1 LKSLAEE
8 RAMLQRRAKLK
19 LELEARREV
28 NRTIKQKQ
36 KDRMSTMYYR
46 DCDGNLRRGKLS
58 ALTRT
63 NISAV
68 NTANVKYSTGPA
80 KQNPR
85 GTAEMR
91 RIRRRLAREK
101 LIHKR
106 RSDQDAR
113 HKAQAEEARKREFQA
128 IQNRQLVAKMM
139 TESGF
144 ENVLAHSADDNNDG
158 ASQHGFPHASF
169 SGYAYSRTV
178 LSHALSHPIFHGSVR
193 APISTSRSQS
203 GLSVRSMVSNLS
215 QPALNVTGHNWR
227 VFHSPPLC
235 RGLARQHFRTLTAAH
250 DRSEIIH
257 PAIWGC
263 VLASGLAFSDASV
276 TCPALVGYSLERQIP
291 RPEVSTRHLDK
302 LRPPIRRLPRGGG
315 CIDPL
320 SGTIGGFDDAITP
333 CHTCLG
339 GRFGC
344 PFCYELP
351 EGLQLH
357 KYSYMPG
364 DTAQERME
372 HTPQKL
378 HTDLTTQTALTHD
391 RNVRH
396 DRAEVLIKSIP
407 CGTVIKINLFCDDSV
422 RHLHHLFRAASTH
435 GTEPLALLY
444 LPTQH
449 GLIEMDVDAEPLR
462 FIDGSSRL
470 PNRGSIPLFRYGLN
484 KRDAKAVIFHGS
496 HESAWPLV
504 NIFIGNNLLMK
515 HFPSAS
521 CLLSDLDS
529 APRTL
534 PGTDL
539 VQTGLWKVF
548 SLQIFQHRLYAQQ
561 DDEAEESH
569 RRHLED
575 RSLEKHV
582 ADALSHRRLE
592 PASRRRRGR

>member
-1 LKSLAEE
+1 
-8 RAMLQRRAKLK
+8 
-19 LELEARREV
+19 
-28 NRTIKQKQ
+28 
-36 KDRMSTMYYR
+36 
-46 DCDGNLRRGKLS
+46 
-58 ALTRT
+58 
-63 NISAV
+63 
-68 NTANVKYSTGPA
+68 
-80 KQNPR
+80 
-85 GTAEMR
+85 
-91 RIRRRLAREK
+91 
-101 LIHKR
+101 
-106 RSDQDAR
+106 
-113 HKAQAEEARKREFQA
+113 
-128 IQNRQLVAKMM
+128 
-139 TESGF
+139 
-144 ENVLAHSADDNNDG
+144 
-158 ASQHGFPHASF
+158 
-169 SGYAYSRTV
+169 
-178 LSHALSHPIFHGSVR
+178 
-193 APISTSRSQS
+193 
-203 GLSVRSMVSNLS
+203 
-215 QPALNVTGHNWR
+215 
-227 VFHSPPLC
+227 
-235 RGLARQHFRTLTAAH
+235 
-250 DRSEIIH
+250 
-257 PAIWGC
+257 
-263 VLASGLAFSDASV
+263 
-276 TCPALVGYSLERQIP
+276 
-291 RPEVSTRHLDK
+291 
-302 LRPPIRRLPRGGG
+302 
-315 CIDPL
+315 
-320 SGTIGGFDDAITP
+320 
-333 CHTCLG
+333 
-339 GRFGC
+339 
-344 PFCYELP
+344 
-351 EGLQLH
+351 
-357 KYSYMPG
+357 MPG

-372 HTPQKL
+372 HTPRKL

-435 GTEPLALLY
+435 GTEPRALLY